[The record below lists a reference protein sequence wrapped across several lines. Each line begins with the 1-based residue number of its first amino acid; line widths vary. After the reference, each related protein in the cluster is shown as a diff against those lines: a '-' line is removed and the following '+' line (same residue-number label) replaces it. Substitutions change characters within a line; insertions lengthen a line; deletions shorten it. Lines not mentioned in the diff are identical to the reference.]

1 MSDITNERAAN
12 ERIADERIANERI
25 ADERIANERIAIIAA
40 MPGELMP
47 LVRGWHHQTRNRI
60 DIWTLRHAEGEWV
73 AACAGAGQAA
83 ATRAL
88 AEVEKDGPVA
98 RIISVG
104 WAGALTET
112 CVKGGVYPV
121 SLIIDS
127 RTGERFNVDSAA
139 EPCALVTNPAVVEEA
154 GKRRLAAAY
163 NATLVDMEAA
173 GLARLAE
180 MRGIPFACIKGVS
193 DAVDA
198 RLPDLNRF
206 LAADGRF
213 RLAPFVLFAAIR
225 PWYWPALLRM
235 GENSKKAAQGIA
247 QSLHQLLDARGH
259 IRKRNGYPN
268 LKP

>member
-1 MSDITNERAAN
+1 MTDVAAERAAN
-12 ERIADERIANERI
+12 ERV
-25 ADERIANERIAIIAA
+25 AIIAA

-47 LVRGWHHQTRNRI
+47 LVRGWHHQSRNRI
-60 DIWTLRHAEGEWV
+60 DIWTHKHEAGEWI
-73 AACAGAGQAA
+73 AACAGAGQSA

-88 AEVEKDGPVA
+88 AEVEKGGRVN
-98 RIISVG
+98 RIVSVG
-104 WAGALTET
+104 WAGALTESCARG
-112 CVKGGVYPV
+112 CVYSV
-121 SLIIDS
+121 SLIIDA
-127 RTGERFNVDSAA
+127 RTGERFEVDS
-139 EPCALVTNPAVVEEA
+139 ESESCALVTSPVVVEEA
-154 GKRRLAAAY
+154 GKRRLAASY
-163 NATLVDMEAA
+163 GATLVDMEAA

-180 MRGIPFACIKGVS
+180 MRGIPFVCIKGVS

-206 LAADGRF
+206 IAADGHF
-213 RLAPFVLFAAIR
+213 RLAFFVLFAAIR

-247 QSLHQLLDARGH
+247 HSLHQLLDARGP